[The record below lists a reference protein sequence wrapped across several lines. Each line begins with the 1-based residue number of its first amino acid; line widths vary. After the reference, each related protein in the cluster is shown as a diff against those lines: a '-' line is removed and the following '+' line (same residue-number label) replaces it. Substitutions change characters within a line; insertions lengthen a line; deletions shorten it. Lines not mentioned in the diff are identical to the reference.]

1 MDRSGRGRRRHC
13 GRHRG
18 GPLIDAWLQQVAEWP
33 PAIIY
38 LVLAAGTLVEN
49 ILPPI
54 PADVAVALGAF
65 LVHSGITSAWGVF
78 LAGWG
83 GSVAGALLVHAIAR
97 RWGTMFL
104 RSRFGRLVV
113 QPDAFVIM
121 ERGYLRFGM
130 AGIFAMRLLPG
141 FRSVVAPFTGLVPLT
156 TWRALLPLAL
166 ASGLW
171 YGGITLVGARLGEN
185 WETIQR
191 LLNNL
196 NATLAVL
203 AGIVLVGAVIVV
215 VSSRRRRRR
224 AQLWEAFHQAF
235 EHDPVA
241 EARSREDPAYA
252 ASAILLLELARSDEG
267 LTPNDHVAI
276 ATFLRERWHLPEET
290 TTGPTPTPVN
300 PGEFAR
306 ILGLRYALGERVG
319 LWERLRMLGREH
331 APPHQDRLMERAASM
346 LGLGPDDL
354 PEPRPPKP

>member
-1 MDRSGRGRRRHC
+1 M
-13 GRHRG
+13 
-18 GPLIDAWLQQVAEWP
+18 
-33 PAIIY
+33 
-38 LVLAAGTLVEN
+38 
-49 ILPPI
+49 
-54 PADVAVALGAF
+54 AVALGAF
-65 LVHSGITSAWGVF
+65 LVHSGITTAWGVF

-83 GSVAGALLVHAIAR
+83 GSVAGALLVHGIAR
-97 RWGTMFL
+97 RWGTAFL

-113 QPDAFVIM
+113 QPDAFALM

-130 AGIFAMRLLPG
+130 AGILAMRLLPG

-156 TWRALLPLAL
+156 TWRAMLPLTI

-191 LLNNL
+191 LLANL
-196 NATLAVL
+196 NATLAIL
-203 AGIVLVGAVIVV
+203 AGIVLVGVAILI

-224 AQLWEAFHQAF
+224 AQLWEAFHMAF

-267 LTPNDHVAI
+267 LTPEDHVAI
-276 ATFLRERWHLPEET
+276 ATYLRERWHLPEET
-290 TTGPTPTPVN
+290 ATGPTGTPVD
-300 PGEFAR
+300 PAEFAR

-319 LWERLRMLGREH
+319 LWERLRTLGRDH
-331 APPHQDRLMERAASM
+331 APPHQDRLMQRAANM
-346 LGLGPDDL
+346 LGLGPEDL
-354 PEPRPPKP
+354 PGPTHPDS